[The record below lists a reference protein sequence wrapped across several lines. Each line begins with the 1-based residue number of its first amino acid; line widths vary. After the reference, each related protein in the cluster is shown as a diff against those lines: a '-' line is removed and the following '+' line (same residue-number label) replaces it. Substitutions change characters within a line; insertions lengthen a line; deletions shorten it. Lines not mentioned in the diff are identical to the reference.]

1 MRISDWSSDVCSS
14 DLRQGGGSVGPSTS
28 TDTSS
33 QGAAPPTAPATTGAV
48 PEPASSPHA
57 TDSSKGDAQ
66 SASSLLGS
74 MTKPQV
80 RVIAK
85 SGNRQACRD
94 TVKKMR
100 RRSEEQ
106 TSELQYLMRK
116 AYADVC
122 MKKK

>member
-74 MTKPQV
+74 ITKPQV

-85 SGNRQACRD
+85 RGNRQACRD
-94 TVKKMR
+94 TVQKMH
-100 RRSEEQ
+100 SSGAQQ
-106 TSELQYLMRK
+106 TEALDRK
-116 AYADVC
+116 RGVC
-122 MKKK
+122 GKGG